1 MKRISIRKTYEME
14 YNQPQDEKMNKYF
27 SRSLEKL
34 IHRIRY
40 QQYCRKEKSYHL
52 SWRRTKQN
60 RTFMLLKSNN
70 MKDNVMNFFHDRKKL
85 KLKET
90 NKCV

>member
-40 QQYCRKEKSYHL
+40 QQYCRKEKVIISHGEEQGKKEHL
-52 SWRRTKQN
+52 
-60 RTFMLLKSNN
+60 
-70 MKDNVMNFFHDRKKL
+70 
-85 KLKET
+85 
-90 NKCV
+90 CY